1 MQSHSGKVVI
11 MGKGDLQEEVRRWKA
26 EVIEEERMQKRRVE
40 ERRAEESFR
49 VTQSC
54 SRRVT
59 QSQEKRTAREEM
71 REAVRCEVQSRKQ
84 EERGTSVGEDE
95 SRREQ
100 HHNEFRERW
109 EKSVR
114 IEEMKVQEEVQRQV
128 GVGRLQRQVGV
139 AELGEQARRKR
150 DEAQEGENEPGSEQD
165 EIEGQELR
173 KVREQMRAVECEQ
186 IHHVEGGALY
196 WQGEERRSREEE
208 QICKR
213 EGREGQLRLLREEKD
228 PEEKPLMTL
237 MREQRHVEEGRV
249 KEEALKLER
258 EEVERGLQA
267 AAETEAIQAKEREI
281 WERERKRQER
291 RKQARMQEDRLASE
305 RRRVQEERVG
315 NGSSRKECRVH
326 NVDAEDGGDD
336 EAAIGQRL
344 QSAGETKAERRT
356 AGRLEPARAWLREG
370 PRGTF
375 SSNPLLVS
383 DLRSVRENKVG
394 SKSPVLGASWPHLQE
409 PHP

>member
-150 DEAQEGENEPGSEQD
+150 DEAQEGENEPGS
-165 EIEGQELR
+165 
-173 KVREQMRAVECEQ
+173 
-186 IHHVEGGALY
+186 
-196 WQGEERRSREEE
+196 
-208 QICKR
+208 
-213 EGREGQLRLLREEKD
+213 
-228 PEEKPLMTL
+228 
-237 MREQRHVEEGRV
+237 
-249 KEEALKLER
+249 
-258 EEVERGLQA
+258 
-267 AAETEAIQAKEREI
+267 
-281 WERERKRQER
+281 
-291 RKQARMQEDRLASE
+291 
-305 RRRVQEERVG
+305 
-315 NGSSRKECRVH
+315 
-326 NVDAEDGGDD
+326 
-336 EAAIGQRL
+336 
-344 QSAGETKAERRT
+344 
-356 AGRLEPARAWLREG
+356 
-370 PRGTF
+370 
-375 SSNPLLVS
+375 
-383 DLRSVRENKVG
+383 
-394 SKSPVLGASWPHLQE
+394 
-409 PHP
+409 